1 MKLLKLCALG
11 LMLGVF
17 SLSSA
22 YAADFTADKHL
33 AAGMKCE
40 SCHGPDKKIET
51 PDMNQCVKCHDPKK
65 LAEKTK
71 NVKPTNPHDSPH
83 YHQNLECTLCHVGHE
98 KSEIYCNQCHKFNF
112 KMP

>member
-22 YAADFTADKHL
+22 YAADFTADKHI

-40 SCHGPDKKIET
+40 SCHGPIRRSRPLT
-51 PDMNQCVKCHDPKK
+51 
-65 LAEKTK
+65 
-71 NVKPTNPHDSPH
+71 
-83 YHQNLECTLCHVGHE
+83 
-98 KSEIYCNQCHKFNF
+98 
-112 KMP
+112 

>member
-11 LMLGVF
+11 LMLGAF

-22 YAADFTADKHL
+22 Y
-33 AAGMKCE
+33 
-40 SCHGPDKKIET
+40 
-51 PDMNQCVKCHDPKK
+51 MNQCVKCHDPKK

-71 NVKPTNPHDSPH
+71 DVKPTNPHDSPH